1 MKFSTPIGHVRRI
14 GLVAVAL
21 LALSGCA
28 STTPAGTPEQVV
40 AQLAQQRW
48 AHLIDGNWASA
59 YAMLTPAYR
68 ALHTQRDYQSSFK
81 GAVTWRSTKVTATT
95 CEPEKCEVRME
106 LTISN
111 PMARRADDTIT
122 TNFTETWLQDGG
134 RWYHYEKP

>member
-1 MKFSTPIGHVRRI
+1 MKFSTRI
-14 GLVAVAL
+14 GTVALALVAL
-21 LALSGCA
+21 YGCA
-28 STTPAGTPEQVV
+28 STTPTGTPEQVV

-48 AHLIDGNWASA
+48 AHLIDGRWADA

-68 ALHTQRDYQSSFK
+68 ALHAQREYQGTFK
-81 GAVTWRSTKVTATT
+81 GAVTWKSTKVLDTA

-111 PMARRADDTIT
+111 PMARRADDTIS

>member
-1 MKFSTPIGHVRRI
+1 MKFSTRI
-14 GLVAVAL
+14 GTVAL
-21 LALSGCA
+21 AMLALSGCA
-28 STTPAGTPEQVV
+28 STTPTGTPEQVV

-68 ALHTQRDYQSSFK
+68 ALHTQREYQSSFK
-81 GAVTWRSTKVTATT
+81 GAVTWKSTKVLSTT
-95 CEPEKCEVRME
+95 CEPERCEVRME

-111 PMARRADDTIT
+111 PMARRADDTLS

>member
-1 MKFSTPIGHVRRI
+1 MKFALPPGIA
-14 GLVAVAL
+14 AVAL

-28 STTPAGTPEQVV
+28 STTPAGPPEQVV

-59 YAMLTPAYR
+59 YGMLTPAYR
-68 ALHTQRDYQSSFK
+68 ALHTQREYQSSFK
-81 GAVTWRSTKVTATT
+81 GAVTWKSTKVLSTT
-95 CEPEKCEVRME
+95 CEPERCEVRME
-106 LTISN
+106 LIISN
-111 PMARRADDTIT
+111 PLARRTDDTIT

>member
-1 MKFSTPIGHVRRI
+1 MKFSTRI
-14 GLVAVAL
+14 GTIALALV
-21 LALSGCA
+21 ALSGCA

-40 AQLAQQRW
+40 GQLAQQRW
-48 AHLIDGNWASA
+48 AHLIDGRWTDA

-68 ALHTQRDYQSSFK
+68 ALHTQREYQGTFK
-81 GAVTWRSTKVTATT
+81 GAVTWKSTKVLNTT